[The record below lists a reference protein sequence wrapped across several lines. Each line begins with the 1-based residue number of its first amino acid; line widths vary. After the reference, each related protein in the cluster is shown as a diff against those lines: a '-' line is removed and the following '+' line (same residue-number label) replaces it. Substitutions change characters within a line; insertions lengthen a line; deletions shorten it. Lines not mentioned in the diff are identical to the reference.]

1 MLAERTFR
9 VVLVG
14 KEHGVGIEESEAAE
28 ATVSYKGEKTA
39 VKP

>member
-9 VVLVG
+9 VVLVNKG
-14 KEHGVGIEESEAAE
+14 HGVGIGESETPE
-28 ATVSYKGEKTA
+28 VSVAYKGEKMA